1 MLINNLCGPALIYL
15 VFSLTQIIIDIFKE
29 LYNTAFLKF
38 IVMIVFTI
46 LLNILCEKGLGVVS
60 WMIVFVPFIFMT
72 LITSILLFS
81 FGLTPSRGRVGNYEV
96 KYYEPE
102 RQPSSYNSDDSELL
116 NNYYEK
122 LDKKDD
128 KKNDKKEDK
137 YNNNHNDYNN
147 DYKNYYDDEN
157 YKETR
162 NNTDKKSEEYY
173 EEDNEDN

>member
-38 IVMIVFTI
+38 IVMIIFTI

-72 LITSILLFS
+72 LITSILLFT
-81 FGLTPSRGRVGNYEV
+81 FGLAPSRGNVGDYEV

-102 RQPSSYNSDDSELL
+102 RQPLSYNSDDGELL
-116 NNYYEK
+116 NNYYQEIN
-122 LDKKDD
+122 KKHH
-128 KKNDKKEDK
+128 KKNNKKYHEKANNED
-137 YNNNHNDYNN
+137 D
-147 DYKNYYDDEN
+147 DIYYDNENYDEYN
-157 YKETR
+157 YKEIR
-162 NNTDKKSEEYY
+162 NNTDRRTEEYY
-173 EEDNEDN
+173 KEDI